1 MSAPRR
7 LRALLGA
14 IGALRFSDIL
24 KGVPRPVRCA
34 SFFVIAAALASVSLL
49 AAGQRAVPEQTSSP
63 QQTAQPSQPAA
74 QTQPPATPPSSPAQT
89 SPGPQR
95 VPLSVVILD
104 PAHGGTDPG
113 ARGVGGVRESDLV
126 LSFSGLVRTELE
138 KQGLRVVLT
147 RDGNDNPSL
156 DDRAARANAQRGA
169 IFISLHVGSTGL
181 EGTARVYA
189 LPDMGPLP
197 AEPHGLI
204 PWDRAQAPLLDLS
217 RKLADLAQG
226 QLAQRF
232 KGSPNSAL
240 TASVRQ
246 LRTVAAPAI
255 AIELSSVAMEDQADL
270 NRMGPGLAECIAR
283 AVAAFRAVYDASPTA
298 AFGERR

>member
-1 MSAPRR
+1 M
-7 LRALLGA
+7 L
-14 IGALRFSDIL
+14 I
-24 KGVPRPVRCA
+24 GVPRPVRCA
-34 SFFVIAAALASVSLL
+34 SLLVIAAALASVSLGR
-49 AAGQRAVPEQTSSP
+49 AAQNAARPQSSP
-63 QQTAQPSQPAA
+63 QQQPGQTPQAPP
-74 QTQPPATPPSSPAQT
+74 QTQAPTTPLSSPGQT
-89 SPGPQR
+89 PGGPQR
-95 VPLSVVILD
+95 VPLSVVVLD

-113 ARGVGGVRESDLV
+113 ARGVGGVRESELV
-126 LSFSGLVRTELE
+126 LSFAALVRAELE
-138 KQGLRVVLT
+138 KQGLHVVPT
-147 RDGNDNPSL
+147 REGNDNPSL

-169 IFISLHVGSTGL
+169 IFITLHVGSTGL

-204 PWDRAQAPLLDLS
+204 PWDRAQAPFLDLS
-217 RKLADLAQG
+217 RKLADLTQG
-226 QLAQRF
+226 QLTRRF

-246 LRTVAAPAI
+246 LRTIAAPAI

-283 AVAAFRAVYDASPTA
+283 AVAAFRPVYDASPAA
-298 AFGERR
+298 AFGVLR